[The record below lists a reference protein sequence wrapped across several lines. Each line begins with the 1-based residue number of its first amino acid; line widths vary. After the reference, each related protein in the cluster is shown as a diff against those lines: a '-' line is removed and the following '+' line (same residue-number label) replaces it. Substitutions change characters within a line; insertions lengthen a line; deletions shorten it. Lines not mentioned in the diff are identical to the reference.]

1 MKNIQWYPGHMAKAK
16 RELREK
22 LSLVDVVFELV
33 DARIPFSSENPA
45 VNEIIE
51 HKPRVVILMK
61 TDLADP
67 NITNK
72 WLNYYKEN
80 NVVAVPFNGKS
91 NKRLEKIIDGAKEVL
106 ETDTIK
112 RKEKGLK
119 SRAIRAVTV
128 GIPNVGKSTLIN
140 RFAGKNVT
148 VTGNR
153 PGVTKAQQWIR
164 YKNDLEL
171 LDMPGVLW
179 PKFEDQ
185 TIGKKLAATGA
196 IKDSLLYL
204 DDIAVYTIDY
214 LIRYYPQML
223 ASRYK
228 FSPQL
233 EKELSVPDL
242 LLLIT
247 EKRGYFDDYEQG
259 SQMLLNELRN
269 GKLGRVSFEMPEEFT
284 LDEFND

>member
-45 VNEIIE
+45 VNEIIQ

-80 NVVAVPFNGKS
+80 NIVAVPFNGKS
-91 NKRLEKIIDGAKEVL
+91 NKGLEKIIDGAKEVL
-106 ETDTIK
+106 ESDTIK

-185 TIGKKLAATGA
+185 TIGK
-196 IKDSLLYL
+196 
-204 DDIAVYTIDY
+204 
-214 LIRYYPQML
+214 
-223 ASRYK
+223 
-228 FSPQL
+228 
-233 EKELSVPDL
+233 
-242 LLLIT
+242 
-247 EKRGYFDDYEQG
+247 
-259 SQMLLNELRN
+259 N
-269 GKLGRVSFEMPEEFT
+269 
-284 LDEFND
+284 